1 MGVKTEKVTF
11 PGSQGHLL
19 SARLD
24 SPDGEIKGYALFA
37 HCFTCSSNILAASHI
52 SAALTEKGI
61 AVFRFDFTG
70 LGSSEGEFSNTNF
83 SSNIEDIKA
92 AIDFL
97 RSQNKTPQ
105 ILIGHS
111 LGGAAALRTAE
122 TVPDLKA
129 LVTINA
135 PSDPSH
141 LRHFLKSSLKE
152 INSQGYANVT
162 LADRTF
168 QIQKHFIDDL
178 EKHKSLAYLKDITAA
193 LLIFHSPQDKVV
205 EIENAK
211 LIFTAA
217 RHPKNFISLYG
228 ADHLLTRVQDADYVA
243 DIISSWV
250 NRYLLEE
257 KEGLPTAESNTHAVT
272 VMETGTGKFTQ
283 VVQAAGHTFLVD
295 EPADVGGDNKG
306 PGPYD
311 LVLAGLGACTSMTI
325 RMYADYKNIPL
336 KEIKVILTHE
346 KVYNEDLINCVE
358 TNARLDLI
366 NRDITVRGDLTPE
379 QKDGLFRIA
388 EKCPVHKTLSQPS
401 IIKTSL
407 KAEKF

>member
-1 MGVKTEKVTF
+1 MAVKTEKITF

-24 SPDGEIKGYALFA
+24 SPDGEIKGYALLV
-37 HCFTCSSNILAASHI
+37 HCFTCSSNTLAASHI

-61 AVFRFDFTG
+61 GVFRFDFTG

-111 LGGAAALRTAE
+111 LGGAAVLRAAE
-122 TVPDLKA
+122 NVPDLKA
-129 LVTINA
+129 LATINA
-135 PSDPSH
+135 PSDPIH
-141 LRHFLKSSLKE
+141 LRHVLNSSIEE
-152 INSQGYANVT
+152 INSQGYANVV
-162 LADRTF
+162 LAGRTF
-168 QIQKHFIDDL
+168 QIQKQFIDDL
-178 EKHKSLAYLKDITAA
+178 EKHKSLDYLKDITAA
-193 LLIFHSPQDKVV
+193 LLIFHSPQDKTV
-205 EIENAK
+205 EIENAR

-228 ADHLLTRVQDADYVA
+228 ADHLLTKIEDADYVA
-243 DIISSWV
+243 DIICSWV
-250 NRYLLEE
+250 NRYMSE
-257 KEGLPTAESNTHAVT
+257 KKETTREDDPQGVT
-272 VMETGTGKFTQ
+272 VTEMGEGRFTQ
-283 VVQAAGHTFLVD
+283 VVHAAGHTFFVD
-295 EPADVGGDNKG
+295 EPVDVGGDNRG

-311 LVLAGLGACTSMTI
+311 LILASLGACTSITL
-325 RMYADYKNIPL
+325 RMYAEHKNIPL
-336 KEIKVILTHE
+336 KGIKVTLNHE
-346 KVYNEDLINCVE
+346 KIYNEDLVNCVE

-366 NRDITVRGDLTPE
+366 NRDITLTGDLTPE
-379 QKDGLFRIA
+379 QKDGLLRIA

-401 IIKTSL
+401 VIKTSL
-407 KAEKF
+407 KTD

>member
-1 MGVKTEKVTF
+1 MAIKTEKITF

-24 SPDGEIKGYALFA
+24 SPDGEIKGYALFV

-52 SAALTEKGI
+52 SAALNEKGI

-111 LGGAAALRTAE
+111 LGGSAVLRAAE
-122 TVPDLKA
+122 MVPDLKA

-141 LRHFLKSSLKE
+141 LRHLLKSSLEE
-152 INSQGYANVT
+152 IKSQGYANVT
-162 LADRTF
+162 LAGRTF

-178 EKHKSLAYLKDITAA
+178 EKHKSLDYLKNVTAA

-205 EIENAK
+205 DIENAK

-217 RHPKNFISLYG
+217 RHPKNFISLNG
-228 ADHLLTRVQDADYVA
+228 ADHLLTRIDDADYVA

-257 KEGLPTAESNTHAVT
+257 NSPLPAKEDDTQGVT
-272 VMETGTGKFTQ
+272 VTETGTGKFTQ
-283 VVQAAGHTFLVD
+283 VVQAAGHTFYAD
-295 EPADVGGDNKG
+295 EPVDVGGDNKG

-311 LVLAGLGACTSMTI
+311 LLLAGLGACTSMTI
-325 RMYADYKNIPL
+325 RMYADYKKIPL
-336 KEIKVILTHE
+336 KKVKVTLTHE

-358 TNARLDLI
+358 ENARLDLI
-366 NRDITVRGDLTPE
+366 NRDITVTGDLTPE
-379 QKDGLFRIA
+379 QRDGLFRIA

-401 IIKTSL
+401 VIKTSL
-407 KAEKF
+407 KTEKP